1 MPIRVGDMMF
11 KTKVTAE
18 IVVTERD
25 LREQVRD
32 LCKLFGWKMYFSW
45 TSIHS
50 PRGFPDLVL
59 ANPEQKRV
67 IYAELKSEKG
77 KLTEYQR
84 EWLETL
90 AACGQEVYLLR
101 PADIEDFAEVLR
113 EPLTEPVSKGW

>member
-1 MPIRVGDMMF
+1 VPRQISTIR
-11 KTKVTAE
+11 
-18 IVVTERD
+18 VTERD

-67 IYAELKSEKG
+67 IFAELKSDKG
-77 KLTEYQR
+77 TVTPQQQ
-84 EWLETL
+84 EWLDTL
-90 AACGQEVYLLR
+90 EACGQEVYVWK
-101 PADIEDFAEVLR
+101 PGDIEGIAEILRAQSDGLVL
-113 EPLTEPVSKGW
+113 KGW

>member
-1 MPIRVGDMMF
+1 MHRIINRIP
-11 KTKVTAE
+11 
-18 IVVTERD
+18 VTERD

-32 LCKLFGWKMYFSW
+32 LCNLFGYKLYFSW

-59 ANPEQKRV
+59 ANPEQKRL
-67 IYAELKSEKG
+67 IFAELKAEKG

-101 PADIEDFAEVLR
+101 PADIEAFVEVLR

>member
-1 MPIRVGDMMF
+1 MTTRTISRIP
-11 KTKVTAE
+11 
-18 IVVTERD
+18 VTERD

-32 LCKLFGWKMYFSW
+32 LCKLFGWKLYFSW

-59 ANPEQKRV
+59 TNPEQKRV

-90 AACGQEVYLLR
+90 EACGQEVYLLR
-101 PADIEDFAEVLR
+101 PADIDNFVEVFR
-113 EPLTEPVSKGW
+113 EPVAQPVSKGW

>member
-1 MPIRVGDMMF
+1 MTTRTISRIP
-11 KTKVTAE
+11 
-18 IVVTERD
+18 VTERD

-32 LCKLFGWKMYFSW
+32 LCALFGYKMYFSW

-67 IYAELKSEKG
+67 IFAELKSEKG

-90 AACGQEVYLLR
+90 EASGQEVYVWR
-101 PADIEDFAEVLR
+101 PGDIEAIVEILR
-113 EPLTEPVSKGW
+113 EPVTEPVSKGW

>member
-1 MPIRVGDMMF
+1 MQRRINTIP
-11 KTKVTAE
+11 
-18 IVVTERD
+18 VTERD
-25 LREQVRD
+25 LREQVRT

-67 IYAELKSEKG
+67 IYAELKAEKG
-77 KLTEYQR
+77 KVTEYQQ

-90 AACGQEVYLLR
+90 DACGQEVYLWR
-101 PADIEDFAEVLR
+101 PGDIEDIADILR
-113 EPLTEPVSKGW
+113 APLTVPVIKGW